1 MTATPETTTTN
12 SAGKTLYGRP
22 LSTDGVPNLYDG
34 TPVVKWTPPEPGIDN
49 LGLHSWDTFA
59 IPGVGEYDVEF
70 DGYVRVVR
78 SPATSNEWANAEVY
92 TNLIEMRM
100 TGHSDELGE
109 ITVTLNP
116 DTLSA
121 GQIRT
126 PFDPYAGEG
135 PAAKACRMA
144 VGCHFSIPKLGKVLF
159 NREPVILTIDDVRS
173 IPPAGAP
180 GKGQVYRMLPLYD
193 VEDPWGEP
201 VGYLTS
207 LRFTM
212 GGYLRP
218 DQIS

>member
-1 MTATPETTTTN
+1 MLSNSEKTTVF
-12 SAGKTLYGRP
+12 GRP
-22 LSTDGVPNLYDG
+22 VPVDGVPNLYEG
-34 TPVVKWTPPEPGIDN
+34 TPVVKWTPPEAGIDN

-59 IPGVGEYDVEF
+59 IPGVGEFDVEF

-78 SPATSNEWANAEVY
+78 SEPTENEWADAEVY
-92 TNLIEMRM
+92 TNLIEMKM
-100 TGHSDELGE
+100 TGESEELGT

-116 DTLSA
+116 TCLSA

-135 PAAKACRMA
+135 PSAKACRMA
-144 VGCHFSIPKLGKVLF
+144 VGCLFDMPKLGKTLF

-180 GKGQVYRMLPLYD
+180 GKGQIYRMLPLHD
-193 VEDPWGEP
+193 LKNPDGDP

-207 LRFTM
+207 LRFNM
-212 GGYLRP
+212 GGYLAP
-218 DQIS
+218 EKIA

>member
-1 MTATPETTTTN
+1 MTITPP
-12 SAGKTLYGRP
+12 AGKSTIYGRP
-22 LSTDGVPNLYDG
+22 VDSDGVPNLYDG
-34 TPVVKWTPPEPGIDN
+34 TPVVPWTPPEPGIDN

-59 IPGVGEYDVEF
+59 IPGVGEFSVEF

-78 SPATSNEWANAEVY
+78 SECTDSEWHGAEVY
-92 TNLIEMRM
+92 TNLIEMKM
-100 TGHSDELGE
+100 TAHSEELGT
-109 ITVTLNP
+109 IVTTLNP
-116 DTLSA
+116 DCLSA

-144 VGCHFSIPKLGKVLF
+144 VGCLFDIPRLGKTLF

-180 GKGQVYRMLPLYD
+180 GKGQIYRMLPLYD

-207 LRFTM
+207 LRFNM

-218 DQIS
+218 EQIA